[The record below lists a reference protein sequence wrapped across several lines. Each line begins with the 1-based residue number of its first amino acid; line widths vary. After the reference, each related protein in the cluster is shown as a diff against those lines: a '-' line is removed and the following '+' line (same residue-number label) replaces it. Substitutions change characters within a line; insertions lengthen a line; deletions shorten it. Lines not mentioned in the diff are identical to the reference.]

1 MVQFER
7 EEMNDFFSDIVNA
20 MANKKFPFVKEE

>member
-7 EEMNDFFSDIVNA
+7 EEMNDVFLDIVNA
-20 MANKKFPFVKEE
+20 MANNKFPFVEEE